1 MAAKFRTVHSA
12 GRYTAHLST
21 IRAYHVRTS
30 MRELAQVILMWTLLS
45 TNEKA
50 QILAVAREQTA
61 AA

>member
-1 MAAKFRTVHSA
+1 MVQSILAAQLDLFQ
-12 GRYTAHLST
+12 GG
-21 IRAYHVRTS
+21 
-30 MRELAQVILMWTLLS
+30 MS